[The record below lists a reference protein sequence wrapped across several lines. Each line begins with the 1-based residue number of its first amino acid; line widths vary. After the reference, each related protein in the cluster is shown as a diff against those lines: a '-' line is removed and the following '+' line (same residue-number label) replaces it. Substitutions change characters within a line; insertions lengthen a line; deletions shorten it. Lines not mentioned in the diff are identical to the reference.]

1 MLLTILVSVP
11 VAVALAIV
19 VELVANRGEGMQS
32 WIEDAHP
39 TFARPTPEVA
49 PSDMKVALRPV
60 GHRST
65 TKVTR
70 MRLGMGRGAA
80 GQQRRRALRLY

>member
-1 MLLTILVSVP
+1 MLLMILVSVP

-19 VELVANRGEGMQS
+19 VDLASNRGEGMQS

-39 TFARPTPEVA
+39 TFARPTPEAA
-49 PSDMKVALRPV
+49 PSDILGSVV
-60 GHRST
+60 HRST

-70 MRLGMGRGAA
+70 MRVGAGRRAA
-80 GQQRRRALRLY
+80 GQRRRALRLY